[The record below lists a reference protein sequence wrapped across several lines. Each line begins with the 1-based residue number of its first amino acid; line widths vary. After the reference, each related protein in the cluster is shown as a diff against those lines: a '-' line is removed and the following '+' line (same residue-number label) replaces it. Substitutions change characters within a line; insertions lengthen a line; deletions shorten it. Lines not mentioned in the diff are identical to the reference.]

1 MPPAFGS
8 SDFALQLSQVPIKIM
23 TRHWTYPLSLHCR
36 NATTYM
42 RLVTRPFLQNSQMT
56 GLSSAAIA
64 HPLTLALRV
73 TLHDIFEWGCVS
85 YFTLTAESIRLLLCL
100 NQRSPL

>member
-1 MPPAFGS
+1 
-8 SDFALQLSQVPIKIM
+8 LQLSQVPIKIM

-36 NATTYM
+36 NATTSM

-64 HPLTLALRV
+64 HPLTLALRA
-73 TLHDIFEWGCVS
+73 TLHDIFEWGV
-85 YFTLTAESIRLLLCL
+85 
-100 NQRSPL
+100 